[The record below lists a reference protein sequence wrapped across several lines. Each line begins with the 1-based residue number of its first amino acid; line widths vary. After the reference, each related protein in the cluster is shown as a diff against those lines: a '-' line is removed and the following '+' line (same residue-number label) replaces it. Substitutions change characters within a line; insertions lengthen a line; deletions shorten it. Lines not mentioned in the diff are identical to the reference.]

1 MHPRRC
7 KAPGQMMSASAQT
20 PRAASARRMVLVG
33 IATFMTVMLAASVV
47 LWAQLGTAVF
57 FELIA
62 AGIRYC
68 F

>member
-7 KAPGQMMSASAQT
+7 KAPGQMMSASVQI
-20 PRAASARRMVLVG
+20 PRAASTRRMVLVG

-62 AGIRYC
+62 AGMRYC